1 LIIGIQQNT
10 TKYIKIIYKMNNINR
25 IDNLKPSEMS
35 QVKPKPGK
43 EYELVKIEGKTFLV
57 IKGSQKGGRL
67 VLIDG
72 LPYVRWDNG
81 DFINETY
88 VGTPNPPSLKKMK
101 TYPRPVPMMIGG
113 QMVFVRKE
121 YKDCSGIELHK
132 GRPYTRE
139 VVEGYMASYTDGYC
153 GGEFLVYIGPGE
165 DPQFRNL
172 NKNLFV
178 GTILVLGLLYLW
190 FNLLF

>member
-1 LIIGIQQNT
+1 
-10 TKYIKIIYKMNNINR
+10 MDNIDR

-35 QVKPKPGK
+35 QVKPKPRK
-43 EYELVKIEGKTFLV
+43 EYELVKIEGETFLV
-57 IKGSQKGGRL
+57 IKGSQKDGRL

-72 LPYVRWDNG
+72 LPHIRWENG

-88 VGTPNPPSLKKMK
+88 VGTLNPPRPKKMK
-101 TYPRPVPMMIGG
+101 TYPRPVLMMIEG
-113 QMVFVRKE
+113 QMVFVRE
-121 YKDCSGIELHK
+121 EHKDCTRIELDK
-132 GRPYTRE
+132 GRPYIRE